1 MTFSKFSFKIHIVK
15 NRAKICQTNH
25 GGNMSRP
32 TMCIIEKKTS
42 SKEIILDLFS
52 KATNPNLKSEEIEEI
67 FQNIDQMIFGKSVS
81 IHFQ

>member
-1 MTFSKFSFKIHIVK
+1 M
-15 NRAKICQTNH
+15 R
-25 GGNMSRP
+25 
-32 TMCIIEKKTS
+32 IIEKKTS
-42 SKEIILDLFS
+42 SKEIILDLLS